1 VGVVDE
7 DVVDV
12 VLEDGGF
19 AGGRRGLAGPSW
31 GERWIVARALTRL

>member
-1 VGVVDE
+1 MSVVDE

-19 AGGRRGLAGPSW
+19 AERRRGLAAVDW
-31 GERWIVARALTRL
+31 GVDVDCRALTIL